1 MSAPI
6 NLNNHI
12 KIAVFYF
19 LVVTV
24 LGVFMRLFQVVDVPF
39 DYKNI
44 LHAHSHVALLGWVY
58 IALTSLIFKLFL
70 SEKQIRK
77 KYKLLFWSTQI
88 SIIGMLIAFPIT
100 GYALGSIFFS
110 SLFLINSYFFVGLFL
125 KNVSQKQ
132 KQTNSYKLIKT
143 ALWFLVLSSIGPW
156 ALGIIM
162 NTLGN
167 SSSWY
172 RNAIY
177 FFLHFQYNGWF
188 VVALFGI
195 FFNIL
200 EKINFTFSEKAFSWF
215 YKLFISGS
223 IFTFFLSV
231 LWMKPHPVFYVLAGI
246 GGVLQLAAFV
256 ILIKQLVINKYVLK
270 ENLHKTERTLLL
282 LVALLFLVKL
292 FFQCLGAIP
301 VIATLVSTNMDFVI
315 AYLHWIFLGIVTI
328 SLFVFLS
335 IFKILKLTKA
345 NSLIYFLAFVLTEG
359 LLFYKGIVVWQGF
372 SLMGNYYLL
381 LFLASSL
388 FLIAIAGLLK
398 SVK

>member
-1 MSAPI
+1 M
-6 NLNNHI
+6 
-12 KIAVFYF
+12 
-19 LVVTV
+19 
-24 LGVFMRLFQVVDVPF
+24 
-39 DYKNI
+39 
-44 LHAHSHVALLGWVY
+44 
-58 IALTSLIFKLFL
+58 
-70 SEKQIRK
+70 
-77 KYKLLFWSTQI
+77 
-88 SIIGMLIAFPIT
+88 
-100 GYALGSIFFS
+100 
-110 SLFLINSYFFVGLFL
+110 
-125 KNVSQKQ
+125 
-132 KQTNSYKLIKT
+132 
-143 ALWFLVLSSIGPW
+143 WFLVLSSIGPW